1 MATALGE
8 NSEYLKSHERIRE
21 WETKMG
27 TDFHKGWTQ
36 LTEIHTSDKW

>member
-36 LTEIHTSDKW
+36 LTEIHTSDKG